1 MNIELNYNSSSSS
14 SNEEEDND
22 MFFLLMFVKNK
33 KNYIPK
39 EPQRISM
46 LIGDAF
52 IKEILNGNP

>member
-1 MNIELNYNSSSSS
+1 MNVELNYNSTSSS

-52 IKEILNGNP
+52 IQEILNGNP